1 MWSSIA
7 GSSAGPFQ
15 VRDLA
20 LVKLLALTKYGSQAA
35 STRQRFFL
43 YEPALSAAGITVDYS
58 PFFNNYH
65 LERLVAGQG
74 ASLLSAVRGYSRR
87 LLTVVSAR
95 HYDALWV
102 HYEAFP
108 YLPGIMELL
117 AATAGKPVVL
127 DYDDATFHTYDS
139 SPNPLVRRVLGRKL
153 KPLLKRAARCCCG
166 NAYLHDY
173 AAQYCAQSMILPTVV
188 DTDSYRPLGKVGHG
202 PVVIGWI
209 GSPSTWAFVQPLL
222 PVLRRLVEECGVV
235 IRAVGAGDAAERDQF
250 PGLELVKWTEAT
262 EIAAVQ
268 AMDIGIMPVPD
279 GPFERGKCGYKLIQY
294 MACGLPVVASPV
306 GVNATIVDPGLNG
319 YLAHDDE
326 EWRNALLK
334 LIEDRELRTAMGT
347 SGRARVVA
355 DFSLARHA
363 PRVVALFQSLAA
375 PHE

>member
-1 MWSSIA
+1 M
-7 GSSAGPFQ
+7 
-15 VRDLA
+15 RL
-20 LVKLLALTKYGSQAA
+20 LKLLALTKYGSQAA

-43 YEPALSAAGITVDYS
+43 YEPALSAAGITIVYS
-58 PFFNNYH
+58 PFFDNDH
-65 LERLVAGQG
+65 LERLVAGRR

-87 LLTVVSAR
+87 LRAILSAR

-108 YLPGIMELL
+108 YLPGMVELL
-117 AATAGKPVVL
+117 ATRTGKPIVV
-127 DYDDATFHTYDS
+127 DYDDATFHTYAS
-139 SPNPLVRRVLGRKL
+139 SPNWLVRRFLGRKL
-153 KPLLKRAARCCCG
+153 KPLLQRAARCCCG

-173 AAQYCAQSMILPTVV
+173 AAEYCAQSMILPTIV
-188 DTDSYRPLGKVGHG
+188 DTDRYRPLGKVGHG

-222 PVLRRLVEECGVV
+222 PVLRRLVEECDVV

-268 AMDIGIMPVPD
+268 EMDIGIMPVPD

-306 GVNATIVDPGLNG
+306 GVNATIVNPGLNG
-319 YLAHDDE
+319 YLARNDE

-347 SGRARVVA
+347 LGRARVVA

-363 PRVVALFQSLAA
+363 PRVIALFQSLAA